1 MMQGDSYNIPIEI
14 LAEDGV
20 TDPTVFEDVEI
31 VFGSLV
37 KTMGNGQI
45 FYDAEQKVFLFPL
58 SQKESMNMPQKVK
71 AQVRVKLNGS
81 GDVIGVDLGEIDIDK
96 TLSKAVL

>member
-1 MMQGDSYNIPIEI
+1 MMQGDSYKIPIEI

-20 TDPTVFEDVEI
+20 TDATVFEDVEI

-37 KTMGNGQI
+37 KTMAKNQI
-45 FYDAEQKVFLFPL
+45 SYDTGRKVFLFPI

>member
-14 LAEDGV
+14 LAEDGA
-20 TDPTVFEDVEI
+20 TDPAVFENVEI
-31 VFGSLV
+31 VIGSLV
-37 KTMGNGQI
+37 KTMAKQQI
-45 FYDAEQKVFLFPL
+45 SYDAKEKVFLFPI
-58 SQKESMNMPQKVK
+58 SQKESMNMPQKAK

-81 GDVIGVDLGEIDIDK
+81 NDVIGIDLGEIDVAK